1 MIDCSDGDADSDG
14 MKLDVIGCYSHF
26 SFDLTRFLKLELLT
40 CLFSLR
46 LLQLPG
52 VELLGGV
59 PGGGRVPAIVH
70 PAVDSGGRGSLVPSI
85 RND

>member
-14 MKLDVIGCYSHF
+14 MKLDVIHT
-26 SFDLTRFLKLELLT
+26 SFDLTRFLKLELLA

-70 PAVDSGGRGSLVPSI
+70 PAVDSGGRGGVVPSI